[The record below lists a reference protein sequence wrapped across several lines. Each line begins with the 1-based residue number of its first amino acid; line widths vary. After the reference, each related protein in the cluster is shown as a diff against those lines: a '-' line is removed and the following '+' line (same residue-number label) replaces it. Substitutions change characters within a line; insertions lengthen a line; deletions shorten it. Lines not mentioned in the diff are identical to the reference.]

1 MTAVPMIETDGR
13 SVPEWIGKSPD
24 SVPPPR
30 VRLRIFNRY
39 GGRCYLSKRLIRPGD
54 KWDAEHIIALT
65 LGGENREKNLAP
77 ALKAPHKVKTGQ
89 DRKIKKRTDARRKK
103 HIGIHKPRTIT
114 RWRKFNG
121 EIVIAGRER

>member
-1 MTAVPMIETDGR
+1 MTAPMIEIDGR
-13 SVPEWIGKSPD
+13 SVPEWIGKNAD

-39 GGRCYLSKRLIRPGD
+39 GGRCYLSKRTIRPGD

-65 LGGENREKNLAP
+65 NGGMNRESNMAP
-77 ALKAPHKVKTGQ
+77 ALKAPHKVKTRA

-103 HIGIHKPRTIT
+103 HIGIRKPRTIT

-121 EIVIAGRER
+121 TPVYAARER